1 ISKQKTLFLALQLS
15 CGQRTS
21 GRIIGG
27 NEASASKWPWQV
39 SLQYGLSHICGG
51 TVIDTQWV
59 LTAAHCFFIQR
70 GFMQAKGPSAYP
82 VAGLGLIAITGQT
95 AGRGSNA
102 ELLNGW
108 TRSPCASQGHCF
120 TCPLSV
126 PVPENTSPKLREV
139 EVSLIDYKICNS
151 SSVYE
156 GELTPRMMCAGDLQG
171 GRDSCQGD
179 SGGPLVCEDNSRW
192 YVAGVTSWG
201 TGCGQKNKPGVYT
214 QVTELLSWIH
224 SKMEVSGPQD

>member
-1 ISKQKTLFLALQLS
+1 VYSCAHFPRTGHLS
-15 CGQRTS
+15 YSTHLCIHLS
-21 GRIIGG
+21 
-27 NEASASKWPWQV
+27 WPWQV

-59 LTAAHCFFIQR
+59 LTAAHCFFMGHTPCR
-70 GFMQAKGPSAYP
+70 GLSP
-82 VAGLGLIAITGQT
+82 
-95 AGRGSNA
+95 AGRHRGGTPKRQLRIVLWSTGGA
-102 ELLNGW
+102 RIFSLG